1 MVAAKQAGQNVVR
14 PFEKASDRCS
24 VTPGSMPGSIG
35 PKSAA
40 ARMADE
46 DAQMKGFPF
55 ELH

>member
-1 MVAAKQAGQNVVR
+1 VR

-24 VTPGSMPGSIG
+24 VTLGSMPGSIG

-46 DAQMKGFPF
+46 DAQMRGFPF